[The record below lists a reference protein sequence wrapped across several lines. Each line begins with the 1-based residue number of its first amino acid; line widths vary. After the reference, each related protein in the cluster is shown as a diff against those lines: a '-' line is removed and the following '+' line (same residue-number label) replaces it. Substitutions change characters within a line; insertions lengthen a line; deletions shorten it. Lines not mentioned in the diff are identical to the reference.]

1 MTAQELSLVR
11 RAQTANTV
19 PPAPLLIGSS
29 DAMQRLRED
38 VDAAARSDAKVL
50 IVGETGVGKEIV
62 ARMIHETGRRR
73 TRNFVTINCAG
84 LPDSLLESEL
94 FGHVRGSF
102 TGAYRDKPGLAAMAH
117 NGTLFLDELGETSL
131 RMQALL
137 LRFVEN
143 GEIQRV
149 GSDRIDGRVD
159 VRIIAATNRNL
170 AKRIGE
176 GEFREDLYYRLNV
189 IRLAIPPLRERGDD
203 VTMLLRHY
211 LSRECDR
218 ASGRSAA
225 ADADGGKNPD
235 VAPLAAATSASSRT
249 SWSVSSSVIRG
260 RDIVPDD
267 LPAEIL
273 DAVTFAGEHEPAGGH
288 RTPQIET
295 KSRAEHALGH
305 DGGRRREL
313 LDRRVSGVHRSR
325 ADQRPTCVRSSRPD
339 CSGRKATIGSSSSC
353 SGWRRATT
361 SASWRSSIS
370 TTAICRSTVSA
381 SHEPANRRGAAT
393 AGARSITRVSR
404 SHKKT
409 GALGVGPTCT
419 LRVRRRLLRGEQFT
433 APPISSGDAGAD
445 EHERRRFGHH
455 GGPAAKRRIAED
467 LELDAGVGE
476 VTVGVETQRDVAA
489 VVDVV
494 ERC

>member
-1 MTAQELSLVR
+1 
-11 RAQTANTV
+11 
-19 PPAPLLIGSS
+19 
-29 DAMQRLRED
+29 MQRLRED

-176 GEFREDLYYRLNV
+176 GEFREDLDHRLNV

-211 LSRECDR
+211 LSESATAHQVDLPRLTPTAEKILTSHRWPGNVRELEER
-218 ASGRSAA
+218 RGASGHPSLGTRHRSRRSAR
-225 ADADGGKNPD
+225 GNPRRGD
-235 VAPLAAATSASSRT
+235 VR
-249 SWSVSSSVIRG
+249 R
-260 RDIVPDD
+260 RD
-267 LPAEIL
+267 
-273 DAVTFAGEHEPAGGH
+273 EPAVGQRH
-288 RTPQIET
+288 AAIET
-295 KSRAEHALGH
+295 KSRAEQLW
-305 DGGRRREL
+305 DSMVVGGESFWTVVYPAFIDREL
-313 LDRRVSGVHRSR
+313 TK
-325 ADQRPTCVRSSRPD
+325 PTFVRSSKLD
-339 CSGRKATIGSSSSC
+339 CSGRKATTGSSSNY
-353 SGWRRATT
+353 SGWRRADYKRFL
-361 SASWRSSIS
+361 AFLYQHDCHLPFHGFR
-370 TTAICRSTVSA
+370 
-381 SHEPANRRGAAT
+381 EPRGNDA
-393 AGARSITRVSR
+393 
-404 SHKKT
+404 
-409 GALGVGPTCT
+409 
-419 LRVRRRLLRGEQFT
+419 
-433 APPISSGDAGAD
+433 APPP
-445 EHERRRFGHH
+445 
-455 GGPAAKRRIAED
+455 PARA
-467 LELDAGVGE
+467 
-476 VTVGVETQRDVAA
+476 Q
-489 VVDVV
+489 
-494 ERC
+494 

>member
-1 MTAQELSLVR
+1 
-11 RAQTANTV
+11 
-19 PPAPLLIGSS
+19 
-29 DAMQRLRED
+29 MQRLRED

-211 LSRECDR
+211 LSESATAHQVDLPRLTPTAEKILTSHRWPGNVREL
-218 ASGRSAA
+218 
-225 ADADGGKNPD
+225 KN
-235 VAPLAAATSASSRT
+235 VVERL
-249 SWSVSSSVIRG
+249 VIRHSG

-273 DAVTFAGEHEPAGGH
+273 DAVTFAGD
-288 RTPQIET
+288 TSPQAATQAQTET
-295 KSRAEHALGH
+295 KSRAEQLW
-305 DGGRRREL
+305 DMMVVGGESFWTVVYPAFIDREL
-313 LDRRVSGVHRSR
+313 TKTDLRQIVKAGL
-325 ADQRPTCVRSSRPD
+325 QRTQGNYRKLVELFRMAPGDYKRFLAFLYQHD
-339 CSGRKATIGSSSSC
+339 CHLPFHGFR
-353 SGWRRATT
+353 
-361 SASWRSSIS
+361 
-370 TTAICRSTVSA
+370 
-381 SHEPANRRGAAT
+381 EPRGNDA
-393 AGARSITRVSR
+393 
-404 SHKKT
+404 
-409 GALGVGPTCT
+409 
-419 LRVRRRLLRGEQFT
+419 
-433 APPISSGDAGAD
+433 APPP
-445 EHERRRFGHH
+445 
-455 GGPAAKRRIAED
+455 PARA
-467 LELDAGVGE
+467 
-476 VTVGVETQRDVAA
+476 Q
-489 VVDVV
+489 
-494 ERC
+494 

>member
-1 MTAQELSLVR
+1 
-11 RAQTANTV
+11 
-19 PPAPLLIGSS
+19 
-29 DAMQRLRED
+29 MQRLRED

-211 LSRECDR
+211 LSESATTHGVDLPRLTPTAEKILTSHRWPGNVREL
-218 ASGRSAA
+218 
-225 ADADGGKNPD
+225 KN
-235 VAPLAAATSASSRT
+235 VVERL
-249 SWSVSSSVIRG
+249 VIRHSG

-273 DAVTFAGEHEPAGGH
+273 DAVTFAGD
-288 RTPQIET
+288 TSPQAATQAQTEI
-295 KSRAEHALGH
+295 KSRAEVLW
-305 DGGRRREL
+305 DSMVVGGESFWTVVYPAFIDREL
-313 LDRRVSGVHRSR
+313 TKTDLRQIVKAGL
-325 ADQRPTCVRSSRPD
+325 QRTQGNYRKLVELFRMAPGDYKRFLAFLYQHD
-339 CSGRKATIGSSSSC
+339 CHLPFHGFR
-353 SGWRRATT
+353 
-361 SASWRSSIS
+361 
-370 TTAICRSTVSA
+370 
-381 SHEPANRRGAAT
+381 EPRGNDAVPPPP
-393 AGARSITRVSR
+393 ARS
-404 SHKKT
+404 
-409 GALGVGPTCT
+409 
-419 LRVRRRLLRGEQFT
+419 Q
-433 APPISSGDAGAD
+433 
-445 EHERRRFGHH
+445 
-455 GGPAAKRRIAED
+455 
-467 LELDAGVGE
+467 
-476 VTVGVETQRDVAA
+476 
-489 VVDVV
+489 
-494 ERC
+494 